1 MGNAS
6 SGLGQV
12 DEASKPASVLV
23 VEDDPAVATVLRDVL
38 AEDGY
43 VVLAVASGVQ
53 GAPAPY
59 RRMASRGTS
68 ISRGSSAP

>member
-23 VEDDPAVATVLRDVL
+23 VEDDPAVANVLRDVL

-43 VVLAVASGVQ
+43 VVLPVASG
-53 GAPAPY
+53 GAAL
-59 RRMASRGTS
+59 R
-68 ISRGSSAP
+68 SANQADLVLLDLGCPIWTA